1 MANKRTASA
10 PAQDA
15 AAPSA
20 DSEAARFLRVFMAV
34 APAMF
39 LGSLDQT
46 IVATALPVIA
56 ARFDSFANI
65 AWIVSAYLLAATVAA
80 PIYGRLGDAI
90 GRKTALLSA
99 LALFIAGSLA
109 CALAPSFWTL
119 VGARAVQGLGGGGL
133 MTIAQALI
141 GEAVSPKDRGRFQGW
156 FGAVFAAASTLG
168 PVLGGLLAEHVG
180 WRWIFWINLPLGLVA
195 AVVAWRVKPEKG
207 AGNFSPDVV
216 GTAVFAAATLALLL
230 ALSLGTALGWESP
243 IVLSLLAVGIFGFAI
258 LLPIERR
265 VATPLLSPGLL
276 AQPVVWRACLCVLLY
291 AAALFA
297 SLVQFPLLLELR
309 FAIEPSKAG
318 LLLLPLTLA
327 EVGVSTWAGYR
338 ISATGLPR
346 APLVLGLGVATV
358 GFAMMTIVL
367 PLGPLPIAASS
378 MLFGLGLGTTMPA
391 AQTIAQWAGG
401 KARLGVSTATL
412 SFARSVGGVVGTAG
426 TAAILLA
433 AINHYAP
440 GNATQILALLDGSG
454 ASAGPRLPREA
465 IDAAFRIVF
474 GAIAVMALI
483 ATLIAASIPQVN
495 LDNPEVIDTE

>member
-1 MANKRTASA
+1 MADITLAS
-10 PAQDA
+10 DA
-15 AAPSA
+15 AHDPAVLVPS
-20 DSEAARFLRVFMAV
+20 SETARFMGVFLAV

-90 GRKTALLSA
+90 GRKTALLGA

-109 CALAPSFWTL
+109 CALAPSFWAL

-141 GEAVSPKDRGRFQGW
+141 GEAVSPKNRGRFQGW

-168 PVLGGLLAEHVG
+168 PVLGGLLSQHVG
-180 WRWIFWINLPLGLVA
+180 WRWIFWINLPLGIGA
-195 AVVAWRVKPEKG
+195 AVVAWRVKAEKG
-207 AGNFSPDVV
+207 AASFSPDVI
-216 GTAVFAAATLALLL
+216 GTALFAAATLAVLL
-230 ALSLGTALGWESP
+230 ALSLGTTLGWGSAVV
-243 IVLSLLAVGIFGFAI
+243 IGLLATGIFGFAI
-258 LLPIERR
+258 LLPVERR

-276 AQPVVWRACLCVLLY
+276 AQPMVWRACLCVLLY

-338 ISATGLPR
+338 IFR
-346 APLVLGLGVATV
+346 DRVAARTV
-358 GFAMMTIVL
+358 GPGSGSRDDRICDDDDRASARPDRDRGIFHAVRSGARHHHACSPDDRAVGRREGPSRRLHGDPIL
-367 PLGPLPIAASS
+367 CPFGRRGRRHRGHCGDPAGSDRPLRPRQRITDPELVGRQWRVR
-378 MLFGLGLGTTMPA
+378 GTT
-391 AQTIAQWAGG
+391 IASPGDRRRLSDRVWRYCADHAYRHASCG
-401 KARLGVSTATL
+401 KHS
-412 SFARSVGGVVGTAG
+412 
-426 TAAILLA
+426 
-433 AINHYAP
+433 
-440 GNATQILALLDGSG
+440 
-454 ASAGPRLPREA
+454 ASKPR
-465 IDAAFRIVF
+465 
-474 GAIAVMALI
+474 
-483 ATLIAASIPQVN
+483 
-495 LDNPEVIDTE
+495 

>member
-1 MANKRTASA
+1 MADITLAS
-10 PAQDA
+10 DA
-15 AAPSA
+15 AHDPAVLVPS
-20 DSEAARFLRVFMAV
+20 SETARFMGVFLAV

-90 GRKTALLSA
+90 GRKTALLGA

-109 CALAPSFWTL
+109 CALAPSFWAL

-141 GEAVSPKDRGRFQGW
+141 GEAVGPKDRGRFQGW

-168 PVLGGLLAEHVG
+168 PVLGGLLAQHAG
-180 WRWIFWINLPLGLVA
+180 WRWIFWINLPLGIGA
-195 AVVAWRVKPEKG
+195 AVVAWRVKAEKG
-207 AGNFSPDVV
+207 AASFSPDVI
-216 GTAVFAAATLALLL
+216 GTALFAAATLAVLL
-230 ALSLGTALGWESP
+230 ALSLGTTLGWGSAVV
-243 IVLSLLAVGIFGFAI
+243 IGLLATGIFGFAI
-258 LLPIERR
+258 LLPVERR

-276 AQPVVWRACLCVLLY
+276 AQPMVWRACLCVLLY

-346 APLVLGLGVATV
+346 APLVLGLAVATI
-358 GFAMMTIVL
+358 GFATMTIVL
-367 PLGPLPIAASS
+367 PLGPIAIAGSS

-433 AINHYAP
+433 AIDHYAP
-440 GNATQILALLDGSG
+440 GSASRILSLLDGSG
-454 ASAGPRLPREA
+454 ASAAPQLPRQA
-465 IDAAFRIVF
+465 IDAAFQIVF
-474 GAIAVMALI
+474 GAIALI
-483 ATLIAASIPQVN
+483 TLTATLLAASIPQIN
-495 LDNPEVIDTE
+495 LDDPEPRSQ